1 MKSEKKI
8 GKGGKGKRAEENGKW
23 VNEKEKRVKGK
34 GGKGKKD
41 VGYDIRDEA
50 SLLFKYNNFTKL
62 KTFNL
67 SLVRFWIRVRTLPE
81 CSIEI
86 RLYCTEIVTYWKFYF
101 PNFSSIKIC

>member
-1 MKSEKKI
+1 M
-8 GKGGKGKRAEENGKW
+8 GKRTKGRGKWEMGKGKR
-23 VNEKEKRVKGK
+23 EKGQGK

-62 KTFNL
+62 KTFDL
-67 SLVRFWIRVRTLPE
+67 SLVRFWIRVRTLAV

-86 RLYCTEIVTYWKFYF
+86 RLYCH
-101 PNFSSIKIC
+101 